1 MITAAHAGVRL
12 SVTEL
17 TLAEDT
23 DLLAEI
29 ARGRQQA
36 ISVLYD
42 RYHRQCFSFALRI
55 LGGEQDAE
63 EAVQETF
70 VRVWRSSA
78 QYDSSRAAV
87 GSWVLSITRNLCI
100 DEIRRRRRRVPEIPN
115 LDGAFEKAGPERTD
129 LEAERNVIG
138 EQVRA
143 ALQNLSPEQRSA
155 VQMVYFHGLSS
166 QEVGQIL
173 GVPAP
178 TVRSR
183 LRLGLLKLGGIL
195 QAQGLIAID

>member
-1 MITAAHAGVRL
+1 ME
-12 SVTEL
+12 VTDFS
-17 TLAEDT
+17 LAEDA
-23 DLLAEI
+23 DLVGEI
-29 ARGRQQA
+29 ARGQQQA
-36 ISVLYD
+36 VSVLYD
-42 RYHRQCFSFALRI
+42 RYHRQCYSFALRI

-70 VRVWRSSA
+70 VRVWRSA
-78 QYDSSRAAV
+78 TQYDPARAGV

-100 DEIRRRRRRVPEIPN
+100 DEIRRRRRRVPEIPT
-115 LDGAFEKAGPERTD
+115 LDGAAEEPGPERTD
-129 LEAERNVIG
+129 LEAERNLIG
-138 EQVRA
+138 EQVRSA
-143 ALQNLSPEQRSA
+143 MQVLSPEQRSA

-195 QAQGLIAID
+195 QAQGLIAIE

>member
-1 MITAAHAGVRL
+1 MTDY
-12 SVTEL
+12 
-17 TLAEDT
+17 TLAEDA
-23 DLLAEI
+23 DLVGQVAL
-29 ARGRQQA
+29 GRQQA
-36 ISVLYD
+36 LSVLYD

-55 LGGEQDAE
+55 LGAEQDAE

-78 QYDSSRAAV
+78 QYDVAKAGV
-87 GSWVLSITRNLCI
+87 ASWVLSITRNLCI
-100 DEIRRRRRRVPEIPN
+100 DEIRRRRRRAPEIPS
-115 LDGAFEKAGPERTD
+115 LDGAFEKAGPDRTD
-129 LEAERNVIG
+129 LEAERKIIG

-143 ALQNLSPEQRSA
+143 ALGALSPEQRSA

>member
-1 MITAAHAGVRL
+1 MRKADVNL
-12 SVTEL
+12 DVNEL

-23 DLLAEI
+23 DLIAEI
-29 ARGRQQA
+29 ARGKQQA
-36 ISVLYD
+36 VSVLYD
-42 RYHRQCFSFALRI
+42 RYHRQCYSFALRI

-70 VRVWRSSA
+70 VRVWRSA
-78 QYDSSRAAV
+78 VQYDSAKAGV

-100 DEIRRRRRRVPEIPN
+100 DEIRRRRRRVPEIPT
-115 LDGAFEKAGPERTD
+115 LDGALEKAGPERTD

-138 EQVRA
+138 EQVRT
-143 ALQNLSPEQRSA
+143 ALQALSPEQRSA

-195 QAQGLIAID
+195 QAQGLISID